1 MLTSCSL
8 RMLRWSILEQVVV
21 RGRIKSIIHVR
32 LLQMENQG
40 SQYCIRIFVEIKLVK
55 SIQCR
60 VFIFFK

>member
-1 MLTSCSL
+1 M
-8 RMLRWSILEQVVV
+8 EQVVV